1 MAALTGFRPT
11 QIYGGAPDGVLP
23 TRYYVPQGANGTIY
37 GGALVVIANASGGSG
52 ATAFT
57 AGYAYPA
64 GTASGLDS
72 GYVPGSI
79 LGMADA
85 GQAGGGVSSLVGT
98 GVNGGNYVQVRNGC
112 FLWDQSTAGGG
123 SALTIANFGA
133 KVYAVDDHTV
143 TSANEGSPACTA
155 AAGLFM
161 GFNPSPT
168 SLDPTQLQVAVLT
181 IGVGAFGAIT

>member
-1 MAALTGFRPT
+1 MAALTTFRPT
-11 QIYGGAPDGVLP
+11 QIYGGAPEGVLP

-52 ATAFT
+52 TTAFT

-79 LGMADA
+79 LGMADSS
-85 GQAGGGVSSLVGT
+85 QLGGGLSSYVGT
-98 GVNGGNYVQVRNGC
+98 GVNGGNYIQVRNGC
-112 FLWDQSTAGGG
+112 FLWDVS
-123 SALTIANFGA
+123 SANGAITIANFGN

-143 TSANEGSPACTA
+143 ALTGGIYTAC
-155 AAGLFM
+155 AGLFM
-161 GFNPSPT
+161 GFDTSPT
-168 SLDPTQLQVAVLT
+168 SLDPTQIMAAVLT
-181 IGVGAFGAIT
+181 IGVGSFGAIT

>member
-11 QIYGGAPDGVLP
+11 QVYGGAPDGVLP
-23 TRYYVPQGANGTIY
+23 NRYYVPQGANGTIY

-64 GTASGLDS
+64 GSASGLDS
-72 GYVPGSI
+72 GYLPGAI

-85 GQAGGGVSSLVGT
+85 GANGGGVSSSVGT
-98 GVNGGNYVQVRNGC
+98 GVNGGNFIQVRNGC
-112 FLWDQSTAGGG
+112 FLWDTSAAGG
-123 SALTIANFGA
+123 AITVANFGQ

-143 TSANEGSPACTA
+143 ALSGAPNTS

-168 SLDPTQLQVAVLT
+168 SLDPTQIQAAVLT